1 MSTTLKELRDQ
12 LTEVSMQAV
21 DTETREHIETAIEL
35 IDELP
40 AQSCWS
46 VPYVAA
52 WVSQSGSSTT
62 TVEVGRHTNHIKAK
76 QGT

>member
-40 AQSCWS
+40 GPELLECP
-46 VPYVAA
+46 VCGRMGLPERIVDHNCG
-52 WVSQSGSSTT
+52 SGSSY
-62 TVEVGRHTNHIKAK
+62 
-76 QGT
+76 